1 MDNAYSSK
9 STSETSENVFV
20 LVFFFHCLFP
30 LEYIYRERESYSKE
44 DQKFIKKKYV
54 TEKRFK
60 ILTNEKH
67 FSKTIN
73 Q

>member
-20 LVFFFHCLFP
+20 LVFFSVCFLWNIYIERKLFKRRP
-30 LEYIYRERESYSKE
+30 KVH
-44 DQKFIKKKYV
+44 QKKYV
-54 TEKRFK
+54 TGKRFK